1 MNYYDL
7 STSVIIKELS
17 TDKNAG
23 LTDEKVQRS
32 RLRYG
37 KNKLTPKK
45 PKSIVKRFID
55 ALLEPMMLI
64 LLVAFCITLGVN
76 IGKVLKGESCDFYE
90 CIGIFIAI
98 AISVTLTVVM
108 ESKSEKAFR
117 LLEDF
122 NKSAPVKVVRNGK
135 TTVISKEDLVVGDV
149 VVLDGGKEVPA
160 DGRIIECS
168 DLYVEEAALTGES
181 LAVKKSTVVKQSYNP
196 PLAERFNCLF
206 SGTFVERGSCK
217 YVVTAVGNDAEIGK
231 IAKSVTAEKSIS
243 APLNEKLSRL
253 GKMVTWFGEIS
264 SAFVFILSLIKLILT
279 ETLTFD
285 SAQEVFIQSIVLIV
299 AAVPEGLPT
308 TVAIS
313 LTLNVLRLAKSNAL
327 IRKLVATETVGCVS
341 VICTDKTGTLTDT
354 KTTLSKIVANGKT
367 YLPDKIKNEKIIYNA
382 AVNSTADLIV
392 EKGNVTGVGSTTET
406 ALLKGLLLSGAD
418 YRKIRES
425 CRIRPLTPF
434 SSQIKYMETEVSFNG
449 AKTVYLKGAPEV
461 VLSKC
466 LISEKRKNSILE
478 EIASE
483 QKVGGRVIAFAS
495 SGVGSYVF
503 DGYAVISNP
512 VRKGVR
518 ESVESCKRAGISV
531 IMLTGDNLD
540 TAKSVA
546 LDAGIT
552 LTENSA
558 VTADYIEGLSDE
570 RLKKEISKITVI
582 ARSTPQTKLRVV
594 TALQKNGEV
603 VAVTGDGVNDAP
615 AMKHADVGISMGDG
629 TEITK
634 QASDVVLLDNSFTTI
649 LKAISFGRNVYANF
663 QRFITFQLT
672 VNLASICIIL
682 SSLLSGF
689 EPPFSSA
696 CLLWLNVIMDGPLA
710 LSLGLENR
718 KIKYLSRKPVK
729 RDADVLSGKML
740 LRIGLHALFA
750 CVIVTVQRYFNFL
763 GVKEEEQAGVTV
775 TAFVLFQVFNAINC
789 REISSESS
797 FKGVFDNKLLLIMIV
812 LTYGLQALIV
822 TTFPTFFGVKAISFQ
837 TLIKLTA
844 LCPSIIAFS
853 EGYKLIY
860 RIYKKV
866 ARRKT
871 EINPKISINEK
882 DLGYVKYK

>member
-1 MNYYDL
+1 MNFYDL
-7 STSVIIKELS
+7 STSVIIKELN

-23 LTDEKVQRS
+23 LTDEKVKRS
-32 RLRYG
+32 LLRYG
-37 KNKLTPKK
+37 QNKLTPKK
-45 PKSIVKRFID
+45 PKSLVKRFID

-90 CIGIFIAI
+90 CLGIFIAI

-122 NKSAPVKVVRNGK
+122 NKSAPVKVIRNGK
-135 TTVISKEDLVVGDV
+135 TTVVSKENLVVGDIV
-149 VVLDGGKEVPA
+149 ILDGGKEVPA

-181 LAVKKSTVVKQSYNP
+181 LAVKKSAVIKPSVSS

-217 YVVTAVGNDAEIGK
+217 YVVTAVGNQAEIGK

-253 GKMVTWFGEIS
+253 GKMVTWFGVIS
-264 SAFVFILSLIKLILT
+264 SAFVFTLSLIKLILT
-279 ETLTFD
+279 NALTFD

-354 KTTLSKIVANGKT
+354 KTTLTKIVANGKT
-367 YLPDKIKNEKIIYNA
+367 YLPEKIKDEKIIYNA
-382 AVNSTADLIV
+382 AVNCTADLIV
-392 EKGNVTGVGSTTET
+392 EKGSVTGVGSTTET
-406 ALLKGLLLSGAD
+406 ALLKGLLLSGVS
-418 YRKIRES
+418 YRKVRES

-434 SSQIKYMETEVSFNG
+434 SSQIKYMETEAIFGGV
-449 AKTVYLKGAPEV
+449 KTVYLKGAPEV

-495 SGVGSYVF
+495 SSGSYVF

-518 ESVESCKRAGISV
+518 ESVESCKRAGIAV

-552 LTENSA
+552 ISENSV

-649 LKAISFGRNVYANF
+649 LKAISFGRNVYSNF

-689 EPPFSSA
+689 EPPFSSS

-729 RDADVLSGKML
+729 RDADVLNGKML

-789 REISSESS
+789 REISSGSS
-797 FKGVFDNKLLLIMIV
+797 FKGFLDNKLLLIMIV
-812 LTYGLQALIV
+812 LTYGLQSLIV
-822 TTFPTFFGVKAISFQ
+822 TTFPSFFGVKAISFQ
-837 TLIKLTA
+837 TLVKLTA

-860 RIYKKV
+860 RLYKKV
-866 ARRKT
+866 VNRKRET
-871 EINPKISINEK
+871 NPKISINEK